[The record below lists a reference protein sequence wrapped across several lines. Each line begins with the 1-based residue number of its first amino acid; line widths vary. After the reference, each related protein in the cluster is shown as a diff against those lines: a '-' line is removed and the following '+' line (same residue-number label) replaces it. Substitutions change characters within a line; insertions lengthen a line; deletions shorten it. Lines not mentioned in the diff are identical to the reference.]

1 MSENYDTLKVH
12 DNLYNINA
20 WQRLNPAS
28 GKYANCYAVSP
39 RGRDILEGQEGD
51 YLIESLFSEQL
62 KYGHYG
68 C

>member
-12 DNLYNINA
+12 DNLYNITS

-28 GKYANCYAVSP
+28 GKNVSCYAVKP
-39 RGRDILEGQEGD
+39 HGKDILEGQKSD
-51 YLIESLFSEQL
+51 YLMERLFSDQL